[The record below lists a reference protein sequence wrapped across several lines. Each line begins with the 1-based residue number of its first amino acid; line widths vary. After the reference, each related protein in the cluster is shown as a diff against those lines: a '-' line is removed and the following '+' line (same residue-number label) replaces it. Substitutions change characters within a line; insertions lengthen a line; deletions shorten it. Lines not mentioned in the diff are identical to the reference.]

1 MVTTATCS
9 RCSWA
14 YVPGERGPIVEL
26 YAHHMAE
33 HATEYVVVV
42 RPAPCGEDGCWRPLH
57 AHGLCNTHYQRAR
70 RSRDH
75 G

>member
-1 MVTTATCS
+1 MATTATCS

-42 RPAPCGEDGCWRPLH
+42 RPVLCGEDGCWRPLH

-70 RSRDH
+70 RSSDH